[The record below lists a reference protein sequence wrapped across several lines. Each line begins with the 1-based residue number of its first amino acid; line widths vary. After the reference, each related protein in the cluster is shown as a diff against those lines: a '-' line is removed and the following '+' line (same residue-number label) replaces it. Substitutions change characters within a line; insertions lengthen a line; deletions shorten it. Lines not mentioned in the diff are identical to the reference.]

1 MTVSSVAAPFNS
13 LENTPHNIPESLCQ
27 EKEKAKEAFKKSVS
41 ERIHEKLGPPQISV
55 RLMSD
60 NLPDIVRQLRDQ
72 LLEEFLK
79 NAEEAEGA
87 AQESTSWKETFL
99 NLFNW
104 FGNSN
109 ASSRTFSDAEAKKM
123 LGSIPFLRKLT
134 SLPSYQKAL
143 ELFPNIPTMIES
155 VTEDHIPKIISG
167 LKKLTT
173 EKLEEMLEEDSKYFD
188 ALTSEVLENPYIFL
202 PPDSSGAVN
211 YATAVKYIQSKASE
225 DVLLHENGRIES
237 DSPIPHPFTR
247 KEITHLIP
255 SPEKN
260 DIQLDLCFYKYD
272 VAQQIIHFL
281 QSNYKEEDYAVEIN
295 GLKLIGLEQQVQGR
309 KILKEYLKELDC
321 QLLIKNLIQQVYLEK
336 IQSSKSPDEQVQIDL
351 LTVNHPNV
359 EEKIRKL
366 KNTLE
371 QILTQDYA
379 CFIDKVLLQKVLK
392 SFEAQTEALSPKLQ
406 ATRLN

>member
-1 MTVSSVAAPFNS
+1 MTVSSVAANHHS
-13 LENTPHNIPESLCQ
+13 LENIPHHIPESLSQ

-72 LLEEFLK
+72 LLDEFLK
-79 NAEEAEGA
+79 NAEEVEGTA
-87 AQESTSWKETFL
+87 PESASWKEAFL

-109 ASSRTFSDAEAKKM
+109 ASSRTFSDEEANKI

-188 ALTSEVLENPYIFL
+188 ALTSEILENPYIFL
-202 PPDSSGAVN
+202 PPDTSSGLN
-211 YATAVKYIQSKASE
+211 YTTAVKYIQSKASQ
-225 DVLLHENGRIES
+225 DVLLYESGRIES
-237 DSPIPHPFTR
+237 GSPIPNPFTN

-255 SPEKN
+255 SPKKN
-260 DIQLDLCFYKYD
+260 EIQLDLCFYKYD
-272 VAQQIIHFL
+272 VTRQIIHFL
-281 QSNYKEEDYAVEIN
+281 QSNYDEKDHAVEIN
-295 GLKLIGLEQQVQGR
+295 GLKLIGLEQQVEGR
-309 KILKEYLKELDC
+309 KILKKYLKELDC
-321 QLLIKNLIQQVYLEK
+321 QILIENLIQQVYLEK
-336 IQSSKSPDEQVQIDL
+336 IQNDKDSTDL

-359 EEKIRKL
+359 AEKIKKL
-366 KNTLE
+366 KNKLE
-371 QILTQDYA
+371 QILIQDYA